1 MISSLLLILTI
12 SQVPAEGYSGQVVAL
27 DGESTLIRG
36 QTQYRA
42 VPLAGL
48 RPGDELRSGEGAGL
62 ALRLANGAAV
72 YVGSGTQLIVRGN
85 SQSPQMELVAGELRV
100 IAAGEVELP
109 VAAADGIVN
118 VTGGATRIMQESNGL
133 RIGVEQGRALVALRG
148 SREVV
153 LGEAQELSVMA
164 GRVTGPR
171 NYSAEGWE
179 IDSASLLGA
188 AADDELRRRTARSSS
203 ESGEDAATRSADQ
216 ADEDMRRPPGV
227 TENQIAAGSIA
238 FSLAGF
244 SASPGQAASAGLFAD
259 ANQSTNQGQDTTSPG
274 FPPGDP
280 FPGNIHLV
288 TGETRYGLG
297 NVNLNAAE
305 SSAIFGAGNDPAYFS
320 IGLGASPNVQVTTDL
335 NTASGASPHA
345 VRIPGFNAYVLKLEQ
360 FGTFDSTLDPAGALN
375 NNIGPAGLL
384 GENPT
389 APTVNNANPL
399 RDTRNAHFNET
410 ATFALGE
417 FRLRPDGGPDNGSF
431 ELAVRHSDQDRKII
445 KDPMGNDANDLVT
458 PNPDVGAF
466 DDVADPRFLPAA
478 PTVKVPRQGT
488 FNTAGTRFS
497 ELNNLRRA
505 AATTVLAD
513 QLHDFARRTGQT
525 RFVIDGKVIDI
536 SGYRK
541 P

>member
-1 MISSLLLILTI
+1 MNSAQAKEPVWPCGS
-12 SQVPAEGYSGQVVAL
+12 
-27 DGESTLIRG
+27 
-36 QTQYRA
+36 
-42 VPLAGL
+42 
-48 RPGDELRSGEGAGL
+48 
-62 ALRLANGAAV
+62 ANGAAV
-72 YVGSGTQLIVRGN
+72 YVGSATQLVVRGD
-85 SQSPQMELVAGELRV
+85 SQSPQVELVAGELRV

-109 VAAADGIVN
+109 IEVAEGVVN
-118 VTGGATRIMQESNGL
+118 VTGGATRVMRESNGL
-133 RIGVEQGRALVALRG
+133 RIGVEQGRALVTLQG
-148 SREVV
+148 SREIA
-153 LGEAQELSVMA
+153 LAEMQELSVMA

-171 NYSAEGWE
+171 IYSADGWA

-188 AADDELRRRTARSSS
+188 AADDELRRRRSARPRS
-203 ESGEDAATRSADQ
+203 EFGEDAATRSADGE
-216 ADEDMRRPPGV
+216 DEGMRRPPGA
-227 TENQIAAGSIA
+227 TENQIAAGSIG

-259 ANQSTNQGQDTTSPG
+259 ANQSTNQGQDTTTPG

-305 SSAIFGAGNDPAYFS
+305 SGAIFGPGNEPAYYS

-335 NTASGASPHA
+335 NTASGATPHV
-345 VRIPGFNAYVLKLEQ
+345 VRVPGFNAYVVKLEQ

-478 PTVKVPRQGT
+478 PTVKVPRQNT